1 MNEVG
6 FLKPLEAAVALC
18 DSFKSIVI
26 KSSDDYTEAESKRK
40 QAREFKAALL
50 VAYNSH
56 PTVIAAKEIQVQKK
70 ALEDRLEAFNKD
82 VKSGPMAK
90 YEAEQERIRQ
100 AEEDRLSEI
109 ARKEQ
114 EAETARLVAE
124 QKAAFDKAEKE
135 RKRLE
140 AIAAKSKDAEAKAQ
154 AIAAAAE
161 AAERAAKAR
170 EEASLIKAEAAV
182 APTATVGVER
192 STPTVSRRKVYKW
205 RLTTKDGR
213 KFLKADMTASTRLK
227 IDELGPVPSS
237 VFVLSPVLLNDFV
250 DSKGELAAIAG
261 VLEVRSEMV

>member
-90 YEAEQERIRQ
+90 
-100 AEEDRLSEI
+100 
-109 ARKEQ
+109 
-114 EAETARLVAE
+114 
-124 QKAAFDKAEKE
+124 
-135 RKRLE
+135 
-140 AIAAKSKDAEAKAQ
+140 
-154 AIAAAAE
+154 
-161 AAERAAKAR
+161 
-170 EEASLIKAEAAV
+170 
-182 APTATVGVER
+182 
-192 STPTVSRRKVYKW
+192 
-205 RLTTKDGR
+205 
-213 KFLKADMTASTRLK
+213 
-227 IDELGPVPSS
+227 
-237 VFVLSPVLLNDFV
+237 
-250 DSKGELAAIAG
+250 
-261 VLEVRSEMV
+261 